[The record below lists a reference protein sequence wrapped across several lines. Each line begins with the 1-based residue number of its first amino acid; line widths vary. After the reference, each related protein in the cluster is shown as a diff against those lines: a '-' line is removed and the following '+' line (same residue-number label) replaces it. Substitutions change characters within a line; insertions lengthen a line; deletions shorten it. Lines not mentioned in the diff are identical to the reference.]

1 MRVVVYVLW
10 CASCGVRLVFCAQSI
25 LINGW
30 FYSVFFCVVA
40 CQVQQDGMSHG
51 CIFARKFGAGTCP
64 VNVWRTVCGVAAPA
78 VDDQDTASAL
88 TTAAT
93 PATTATTA
101 IPFTGER
108 DVLVIVCAGDTSLH
122 DYERWYASDRTYDLC
137 VVYYGNDA
145 KVAERYQRD
154 SDHYHAQQGPKWQ
167 LIRAILKKGLHTK
180 YKYIWMPVRRKVA
193 VGSFTV
199 VFRKCVRNK

>member
-1 MRVVVYVLW
+1 
-10 CASCGVRLVFCAQSI
+10 
-25 LINGW
+25 
-30 FYSVFFCVVA
+30 
-40 CQVQQDGMSHG
+40 MSHG

-93 PATTATTA
+93 PATTATTV

-122 DYERWYASDRTYDLC
+122 DYERWYALDRTYDLC

-180 YKYIWMPVRRKVA
+180 YKYIWMPVRRKA
-193 VGSFTV
+193 AGGSFTV